1 MEKRTFQDLMSIKK
15 VTAIEHCYQRV
26 ETLQLLQPWNIT
38 RTGITC
44 KKTPCYMCDSDCKWR
59 ITKNAKIL

>member
-26 ETLQLLQPWNIT
+26 ETLLRSTTSAMEHNT
-38 RTGITC
+38 NRNN
-44 KKTPCYMCDSDCKWR
+44 M
-59 ITKNAKIL
+59 